1 MGALVGN
8 YELSL
13 ITIVCINIVLALG
26 LNLIMGLCGQVSLG
40 HAAFYAIGAYTTGV
54 VLRAGLGVWIALPAS
69 AIVAAFGGLVVGAAS
84 LRVRDDSLA
93 IATLGVNL
101 IVYGYVRHV
110 DFLGGE
116 LGITGIHNP
125 WSRSTLGLVAL
136 ISAVAVTAFALYAKS
151 SWLGFVF
158 RGVAQDEL
166 AIRTIGVDDRWYK
179 MIAFAIGTALA
190 GYAGFL
196 LTLYLRS
203 VGPEAF
209 NVNTSMALLPIIVLG
224 GLGSVFGC
232 VIAATIITLFPEFSS
247 LANDYKQLLFG
258 LVVLAVIFLFPGGIA
273 GIPAQ
278 WRASLATR
286 RRKSPDGAA

>member
-1 MGALVGN
+1 
-8 YELSL
+8 
-13 ITIVCINIVLALG
+13 
-26 LNLIMGLCGQVSLG
+26 
-40 HAAFYAIGAYTTGV
+40 
-54 VLRAGLGVWIALPAS
+54 
-69 AIVAAFGGLVVGAAS
+69 
-84 LRVRDDSLA
+84 
-93 IATLGVNL
+93 
-101 IVYGYVRHV
+101 
-110 DFLGGE
+110 
-116 LGITGIHNP
+116 
-125 WSRSTLGLVAL
+125 
-136 ISAVAVTAFALYAKS
+136 
-151 SWLGFVF
+151 
-158 RGVAQDEL
+158 
-166 AIRTIGVDDRWYK
+166 
-179 MIAFAIGTALA
+179 
-190 GYAGFL
+190 
-196 LTLYLRS
+196 LRS